1 MRHHY
6 HLLWHLKAT
15 AGLCKNNGLIG
26 HDSWNISVPKKY
38 GQQPS
43 ESI

>member
-6 HLLWHLKAT
+6 HLLWHLEAT

-26 HDSWNISVPKKY
+26 HDSVPKKY